1 MLHRLGLIRVDFTG
15 ARNIHGVVSLVD
27 DRLISFELALELVDL
42 DFNGLH
48 VVVAFLGL
56 QSGQH
61 LHVLPVDHPL
71 LDDEG
76 LVRSNL
82 ARFGGRLGYFGLHEE
97 AGLVVRT
104 FYHFLGQTQ
113 LLLLLGQRL
122 HFHYKGYTRETYC
135 LQCRSSG
142 GACVLLSAA
151 FIGIKCVRQVLD
163 SISIT
168 NCFGTW
174 LLNSNRAMRLP
185 CTAPCC
191 CF

>member
-1 MLHRLGLIRVDFTG
+1 LLHRLGLIRVDFTG

-76 LVRSNL
+76 LVRANL
-82 ARFGGRLGYFGLHEE
+82 ARFGGRLGYFGLYEE

-122 HFHYKGYTRETYC
+122 HFHA
-135 LQCRSSG
+135 RS
-142 GACVLLSAA
+142 AARVVVRVWCFQPLLSELS
-151 FIGIKCVRQVLD
+151 V
-163 SISIT
+163 
-168 NCFGTW
+168 
-174 LLNSNRAMRLP
+174 
-185 CTAPCC
+185 
-191 CF
+191 